1 MKPNKDK
8 RHFVIKHL
16 YWGDWVF
23 FPNDS
28 HFSFHIESE
37 IGKGTKYYISNPQ
50 YKQYKTPCV
59 KYPYILILKR
69 GVEYCEVDKNTF
81 YHLLWAMFKCHK
93 WLVISSLKQDY
104 LRYVP
109 IRGSASNMREVD
121 NIENRN
127 S

>member
-8 RHFVIKHL
+8 RHFITKHL
-16 YWGDWVF
+16 YWGEWIF

-28 HFSFHIESE
+28 HFSFHIEDE
-37 IGKGTKYYISNPQ
+37 IGKGTKYYISNPK

-59 KYPYILILKR
+59 RYPYILILKQ
-69 GVEYCEVDKNTF
+69 GIKYCEVDENTF

-93 WLVISSLKQDY
+93 WLVISSLKRDY

-109 IRGSASNMREVD
+109 IRGSASSMREVD
-121 NIENRN
+121 DNENEYC
-127 S
+127 